1 LLSIK
6 TGHDY
11 SGRSTGA
18 GAFTIWTHFLNSTE
32 AEPDFVPEG
41 CKTNDSLTNST
52 YALKAGPGVDVEAL
66 YKWGGENER
75 VTIGGTTTTVGATG
89 GYILGG
95 GLGTSPFAVTLI
107 EKFVNAC
114 YRSIGALLRHGC

>member
-1 LLSIK
+1 MTQ

-18 GAFTIWTHFLNSTE
+18 GALSIWTHFLNSTE
-32 AEPDFVPEG
+32 AVPEFIPEG
-41 CKTNDSLTNST
+41 CDSEAT
-52 YALKAGPGVDVEAL
+52 YVVKAGPAVDVEAL
-66 YKWGGENER
+66 YKWGGENGR

-95 GLGTSPFAVTLI
+95 GLGPLVPYYGMGVDS
-107 EKFVNAC
+107 E
-114 YRSIGALLRHGC
+114 

>member
-1 LLSIK
+1 LNKKTIQAVLNISGK

-18 GAFTIWTHFLNSTE
+18 GALSIWTHFLDSTE
-32 AEPDFVPEG
+32 AVPEFIPDG
-41 CKTNDSLTNST
+41 CNTNSS
-52 YALKAGPGVDVEAL
+52 YVVKAGPGVDVEAL
-66 YKWGGENER
+66 YKWGGENGR

-95 GLGTSPFAVTLI
+95 GLGTIHNSHADR
-107 EKFVNAC
+107 EKN
-114 YRSIGALLRHGC
+114 